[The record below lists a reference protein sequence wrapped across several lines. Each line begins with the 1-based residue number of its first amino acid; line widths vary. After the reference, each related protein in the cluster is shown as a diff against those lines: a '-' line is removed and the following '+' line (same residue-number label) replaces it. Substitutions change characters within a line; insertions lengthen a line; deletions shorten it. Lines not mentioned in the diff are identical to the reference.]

1 MNNRPEDIALVISP
15 SSWSQTMYS
24 SGVVCLS
31 AYLAEQGINSVIL
44 DSKLSPNR
52 DECASNEDLLIDALR
67 AMKPRIVG
75 FSASHREFAEV
86 VRLNRLVK
94 ALDPA
99 ITTIVGGSQP
109 TYRATDFLS
118 NGFDFVC
125 RGEGEK
131 TLHEFVQQVFAGSR
145 HWNDIAGLSWFDG
158 DCIINNPDRVMM
170 TEDELNT
177 VQNIALEKL
186 DPRYFDISIGTI
198 RGLPLRGG
206 LLLTSRGCPF
216 NCCYCGCNLIFGRKL
231 RFRSLE
237 NIEREIAWLKNE
249 RQVEGVWIVDDTFT
263 INHEHAIAVANLLHK
278 YGMIWGCQSRVNS
291 INETLIQALKERG
304 CVQIDFGVESGSQRI
319 LDDIIGK
326 KISVPEVKQ
335 AFTLAKKYGLRTL
348 ANFMLGLPGE
358 TKDDLAMTEQL
369 ADEISADV
377 YIFCIA
383 TPLPGTRLYDMV
395 GVPISPEEYSL
406 LNWNGSSLTSRMNK
420 SLIPDLVVERDRL
433 YRKYI
438 VTSFR
443 RSLLNTFNYKYMLT
457 QTGRLKRIG
466 YAIRKFTEYLLKIV
480 KMS

>member
-1 MNNRPEDIALVISP
+1 MISRSEDVVLVISP
-15 SSWSQTMYS
+15 SLWSHTMYS
-24 SGVVCLS
+24 SGVVSLS
-31 AYLAEQGINSVIL
+31 AYLEDQGIGSVIL

-52 DECASNEDLLIDALR
+52 IPSLEDEQRIIAALR
-67 AMKPRIVG
+67 EMKPRVVG

-86 VRLNRLVK
+86 VRLNRSIKTLN
-94 ALDPA
+94 PE
-99 ITTIVGGSQP
+99 IITIVGGSQA
-109 TYRATDFLS
+109 TYRAADFLN

-131 TLHEFVQQVFAGSR
+131 TLHEFVQQVFAGIR
-145 HWNDIAGLSWFDG
+145 DWGGIAGLSWRYG
-158 DCIINNPDRVMM
+158 DQIVTNPDRQIM
-170 TEDELNT
+170 TEGELNS
-177 VQNIALEKL
+177 VRSNALEKL
-186 DPRYFDISIGTI
+186 DSRYFDISLGTI

-216 NCCYCGCNLIFGRKL
+216 ACCYCGCNLIFGRKL
-231 RFRSLE
+231 RMRSLE

-263 INHEHAIAVANLLHK
+263 IDHEHAIAVASLLKK

-291 INETLIQALKERG
+291 IDETLILAMNERG

-319 LDDIIGK
+319 LDEVIGK
-326 KISVPEVKQ
+326 KISVAEVKQ
-335 AFTLAKKYGLRTL
+335 AFNLAKKHGLRTL

-358 TKDDLAMTEQL
+358 TVADLAMTEKL

-395 GVPISPEEYSL
+395 EVTINPDEYAL
-406 LNWNGSSLTSRMNK
+406 LNWNGSPLTARMNK
-420 SLIPDLVVERDRL
+420 SLIPDLVAERDRL

-443 RSLLNTFNYKYMLT
+443 RSLMNTFNYRYMLT
-457 QTGRLKRIG
+457 QPGRMKRIG
-466 YAIRKFTEYLLKIV
+466 YAAAKFSEYLLKV
-480 KMS
+480 VRMN